1 MYALGLG
8 LQALTAKAGKL
19 EAVAPKPAPKQKK
32 GYAERVP
39 GALSPKN
46 GGFSCMQPVCLS
58 ARLFVREGVASGEG
72 QRRKGAEG
80 LFQDKVH
87 PEAASFAK
95 EEALG
100 QESACSRPQAQL
112 PRGARLLVCI
122 FLPCV

>member
-8 LQALTAKAGKL
+8 LQALTTKAGKL
-19 EAVAPKPAPKQKK
+19 EAVAPKPAPTQKK

-39 GALSPKN
+39 GAPSAKN
-46 GGFSCMQPVCLS
+46 LGFPCMQPVCLS
-58 ARLFVREGVASGEG
+58 ARLFVRKGVASGEG
-72 QRRKGAEG
+72 QGGKGAEG
-80 LFQDKVH
+80 LSKDEVH

-100 QESACSRPQAQL
+100 QESACRRPQAAL